1 MVEMRLNVQPTSAQ
15 PRVWRVGRFGIDLLV
30 VFAAIHIVWFGA
42 ASYDFLRTGVTGH
55 NYRRL
60 AVGMT
65 LQQVEELLGDKFQ
78 IQVCDKGMDG
88 IPLPPE
94 EVETT
99 TRWRS
104 DELTISVVFDKK
116 GYIERFGATFHRPV
130 SRELFDKIRRW

>member
-1 MVEMRLNVQPTSAQ
+1 
-15 PRVWRVGRFGIDLLV
+15 VGRFGLDLLV
-30 VFAAIHIVWFGA
+30 VFVAIHIVWIGA
-42 ASYDFLRTGVTGH
+42 AWYDFLRTGVTGH

-65 LQQVEELLGDKFQ
+65 FQQVEELLGRKFQ
-78 IQVCDKGMDG
+78 VQVCDKGMDG
-88 IPLPPE
+88 IPLRPE

-116 GYIERFGATFHRPV
+116 GCIESFGAAFHRPGG
-130 SRELFDKIRRW
+130 RELIDRIRSW